1 MKLWTKI
8 TNSGI
13 SLQLSNQAPDRLEPS
28 KDVDQ
33 RHPRRCYIYAH
44 YDEMGTPFYIGKG
57 SDRRAWKD
65 KRHPLW
71 HRYVK
76 NHLQGKYSV
85 RILEDNLSSEEAEE
99 LESEWIAQESD
110 TLVNWINFGRKTD
123 FDALDT
129 FHKLRDANRELIS
142 LARQYEKSDPE
153 RALSMYREAIEN
165 IAGYAMIKYE
175 GGLVGQLL
183 TEEQEEV
190 GYQGELEALNRLTLC
205 LTRLRKGNA
214 ALSAVEEYF
223 EKYKADKK
231 LKMAEAI
238 MKRVTKVASH
248 ER

>member
-76 NHLQGKYSV
+76 T
-85 RILEDNLSSEEAEE
+85 RILIVPLTSA
-99 LESEWIAQESD
+99 
-110 TLVNWINFGRKTD
+110 GRSW
-123 FDALDT
+123 FL
-129 FHKLRDANRELIS
+129 
-142 LARQYEKSDPE
+142 
-153 RALSMYREAIEN
+153 
-165 IAGYAMIKYE
+165 MI
-175 GGLVGQLL
+175 LL
-183 TEEQEEV
+183 T
-190 GYQGELEALNRLTLC
+190 ALYT
-205 LTRLRKGNA
+205 T
-214 ALSAVEEYF
+214 
-223 EKYKADKK
+223 
-231 LKMAEAI
+231 
-238 MKRVTKVASH
+238 VTKYVSISISRTSLVFQRFLRNQGSL
-248 ER
+248 ELLLKPIKSN